1 MHVRDGIETVSTDPD
16 SERVSVTACRHILV
30 MGVSGS
36 GKSTIAHALARRL
49 GFEMIEGD
57 DLHPPAN
64 VEKMRAGIP
73 LTDEDRRPWLQD
85 LAAVLADRHRR
96 RQGTVL
102 ACSALKRVYR
112 DILRSAIPPDEAFVI
127 ELDADPGTLRERM
140 ATRTGHFMP
149 TSLLDS
155 QVAALEHLEP
165 DERGVIVDANQPP
178 AVVLAAA
185 AEALREAHDPK
196 R

>member
-1 MHVRDGIETVSTDPD
+1 MR
-16 SERVSVTACRHILV
+16 CRHVLV

-36 GKSTIAHALARRL
+36 GKTTIARSLAERL

-73 LTDEDRRPWLQD
+73 LSDDDRRPWLEG
-85 LAAVLADRHRR
+85 LAALLADRHGHRR
-96 RQGTVL
+96 GTVL
-102 ACSALKRVYR
+102 ACSALKRSYR
-112 DILRSAIPPDEAFVI
+112 DILRSKIPSGESFVI
-127 ELDADPGTLRERM
+127 ELAADPDTIRRRM

-155 QVAALEHLEP
+155 QLATLEPLQP
-165 DERGVIVDANQPP
+165 DERGVIVDAESPP
-178 AVVLAAA
+178 AEVVAV
-185 AEALREAHDPK
+185 AEAALHEADGPK

>member
-1 MHVRDGIETVSTDPD
+1 MS
-16 SERVSVTACRHILV
+16 CRHILV

-36 GKSTIAHALARRL
+36 GKSTIARALAERL

-73 LTDEDRRPWLQD
+73 LTDADRRPWLEE
-85 LAAVLADRHRR
+85 LAALLTDRHAR

-102 ACSALKRVYR
+102 ACSALKRSYR
-112 DILRSAIPPDEAFVI
+112 DILRSGVPPDESFVI
-127 ELDADPGTLRERM
+127 ELDADPDTLRARM
-140 ATRTGHFMP
+140 STRTGHFMP
-149 TSLLDS
+149 MGLLDS
-155 QVAALEHLEP
+155 QFATLEP
-165 DERGVIVDANQPP
+165 LDADERGVFVDSGRPP
-178 AVVLAAA
+178 AEVLAAA
-185 AEALREAHDPK
+185 AAALREADDPK

>member
-16 SERVSVTACRHILV
+16 AERVPVTACRHILV

-36 GKSTIAHALARRL
+36 GKTTIAHALARRL

-73 LTDEDRRPWLQD
+73 LTDEDRRPWLED
-85 LAAVLADRHRR
+85 LAAVLADRHSR

-102 ACSALKRVYR
+102 ACSALKRAYR
-112 DILRSAIPPDEAFVI
+112 DILRSAIPPEEAFVI
-127 ELDADPGTLRERM
+127 ELAADPDTIRHRM
-140 ATRTGHFMP
+140 ATRIGHFMP
-149 TSLLDS
+149 TALLDS
-155 QVAALEHLEP
+155 QLATLEP
-165 DERGVIVDANQPP
+165 LEADERGVIVDAGSPP
-178 AVVLAAA
+178 SAVVAM
-185 AEALREAHDPK
+185 AEAALREGDDRK

>member
-1 MHVRDGIETVSTDPD
+1 MS
-16 SERVSVTACRHILV
+16 CRHILV

-36 GKSTIAHALARRL
+36 GKTTVAHALAQRL
-49 GFEMIEGD
+49 GLEMIEGD

-73 LTDEDRRPWLQD
+73 LTDEDRRPWLEH

-96 RQGTVL
+96 RRGTVL
-102 ACSALKRVYR
+102 ACSALKRAYR
-112 DILRSAIPPDEAFVI
+112 DILTSGIPAEESFVI
-127 ELDADPGTLRERM
+127 ELDAVPDTLRERM
-140 ATRTGHFMP
+140 ASRTGHLMP
-149 TSLLDS
+149 PDLLDS
-155 QVAALEHLEP
+155 QLATLEHLHP
-165 DERGVIVDANQPP
+165 DERGAIVDASQPP

-185 AEALREAHDPK
+185 AEALRAAADPN

>member
-1 MHVRDGIETVSTDPD
+1 MS
-16 SERVSVTACRHILV
+16 CRHIVV

-36 GKSTIAHALARRL
+36 GKTTIAHALARRL
-49 GFEMIEGD
+49 GLEMIEGD
-57 DLHPPAN
+57 ERHPPAN

-73 LTDEDRRPWLQD
+73 LTDDDRRPWLED
-85 LAAVLADRHRR
+85 LAAVVADRHRR

-102 ACSALKRVYR
+102 ACSALKRAYR
-112 DILRSAIPPDEAFVI
+112 DILRSGIPPDESFVI
-127 ELDADPGTLRERM
+127 ELDADPDTLRERM

-149 TSLLDS
+149 KSLLDS
-155 QVAALEHLEP
+155 QLATLEHLQP
-165 DERGVIVDANQPP
+165 DERGVIVDSGDPP

-185 AEALREAHDPK
+185 SEALRGAGDPN

>member
-1 MHVRDGIETVSTDPD
+1 MT
-16 SERVSVTACRHILV
+16 CRHILV

-36 GKSTIAHALARRL
+36 GKTTIAHALARRL
-49 GFEMIEGD
+49 GLEMIEGD

-73 LTDEDRRPWLQD
+73 LTDEDRRPWLEH
-85 LAAVLADRHRR
+85 LAAVLADRHSR

-102 ACSALKRVYR
+102 ACSALKRAYR
-112 DILRSAIPPDEAFVI
+112 DTLRSGIPPEESFVI
-127 ELDADPGTLRERM
+127 ELDADRDTLRERM
-140 ATRTGHFMP
+140 ASRTGHFMP
-149 TSLLDS
+149 LDLLDS
-155 QVAALEHLEP
+155 QLRTLEHLQP
-165 DERGVIVDANQPP
+165 DERGVIVDTGHSP

-185 AEALREAHDPK
+185 GEALRAAGDPN